1 MRIRL
6 STAAALAVA
15 LLPAAL
21 VASGCSDEGCLS
33 GREGCVVPSP
43 CQELEPPSCDDPSL
57 VLRVIRPGDEVPGG
71 LEAFG
76 AVGDILIGNS
86 RVMAVI
92 DAIENENY
100 IGMSGGFLLDLST
113 TGDDNDSLNQIMHAV
128 GFLPEDTVVYKSMEL
143 LEGEGFVA
151 VQVKGHLAGDV
162 RQKVY
167 SRYEVRPCE
176 PGVRVRTEMFHGGDD
191 DAVWANV
198 DGFWWGGRQNWGFTP
213 APGVGFHHPS
223 FGLSTVNDAF
233 RDMPFLVGASFVEPA
248 AAYATVGCN
257 VPELKG
263 FQSDTVSGV
272 GGPRE
277 VVRPGDYLIYERI
290 HLAAKGRG
298 VQPAADLAL
307 DVRERLF
314 GERKAPITGNITVAG
329 APSLAHRDRA
339 LVVISEGRA
348 SDPAELRTPWTVV
361 VPEPDGSFRA
371 EVPAEREYLLEVVAF
386 GQVVAR
392 EAVPVGAQGGDAGTI
407 DIPAAGEITVVVNVD
422 GQQSD
427 AQVWVIPAD
436 EETAESTRARF
447 LGALGADACAPL
459 LAYPYGPSP
468 ACNRFL
474 VNDPVTVE
482 VPSGSYHVY
491 ASKGPFATVDRAAI
505 TVTPGSSESLTFD
518 LSTLPVAPTGTLSAD
533 FHVHGAKS
541 FDTMIPDITRVQ
553 SFLAAGVDVIAA
565 TEHDAVGDF
574 SEAMDAL
581 GITDEV
587 ILMPGLEA
595 TTFVLWYWNPDVT
608 FPQVIGHWNF
618 WPLKYRPEAPKK
630 GAPSDE
636 RVEPGQLFTRVKQAE
651 LPEWGII
658 QLNHPYSSNQF
669 GRDYGW
675 LDALSLD
682 LNEPLPLYD
691 DGTAAAL
698 YHRQPEGSLYRNSD
712 YDTQEVM
719 TGTRNDRLLADRAF
733 WFYGLNQG
741 FLRGGTGNS
750 DSHTL
755 TDNLVGV
762 PRTLVWTETTR
773 QDFDMERFNRDVKAG
788 RMIGTNGPVIDAR
801 VVAPDQ
807 TEHRP
812 SLVPFTPASGS
823 ELRITV
829 SAAPWVYLEEIRV
842 IVNGELA
849 LTITEGI
856 ENAADPFA
864 SQPIE
869 RFDARVPLS
878 ELVERGARDSWI
890 VVEAGIALPLTGD
903 LDCDGI
909 PDTTDN
915 NGDGVVDWRDVD
927 RNGDGAVTAED
938 LDADGDGQLDDAP
951 EACTGPV
958 GPILDREAPPLDSD
972 LYPFYAVTDGAFPHS
987 FTNPFVFDF
996 DGDGFDPPGI

>member
-1 MRIRL
+1 MRTRL
-6 STAAALAVA
+6 SSSAALVA
-15 LLPAAL
+15 LLLPAAL
-21 VASGCSDEGCLS
+21 AGSGCSDEGCLD
-33 GREGCVVPSP
+33 GKEGCVVPSP
-43 CQELEPPSCDDPSL
+43 CQALEAPTCDDPSL
-57 VLRVIRPGDEVPGG
+57 VLRVIRPGDDVPGG

-76 AVGDILIGNS
+76 AVGDVMIGNS
-86 RVMAVI
+86 RVVAVI

-113 TGDDNDSLNQIMHAV
+113 TGDDNDSLNQIVHAV

-151 VQVKGHLAGDV
+151 VQVKGHLAGDE
-162 RQKVY
+162 RQRVY

-176 PGVRVRTEMFHGGDD
+176 PGIRVRTEMIHGGDD
-191 DAVWANV
+191 DAVWANL
-198 DGFWWGGRQNWGFTP
+198 DGYWWGGRQNWGFSP
-213 APGVGFHHPS
+213 VPGIGFQHPS

-233 RDMPFLVGASFVEPA
+233 RDMPFLGGASFVEPA
-248 AAYATVGCN
+248 ASYATVGCS
-257 VPELKG
+257 VDHLEG
-263 FQSDTVSGV
+263 FQSETVSGA

-277 VVRPGDYLIYERI
+277 IIRPGDYLIYERI
-290 HLAAKGRG
+290 HLAANGRG

-314 GERKAPITGNITVAG
+314 GERHAAIEGTITVAG
-329 APSLAHRDRA
+329 VAGLSHRDRA

-348 SDPAELRTPWTVV
+348 SDPEELRTPWTVV
-361 VPEPDGSFRA
+361 VPNPDGSFRA
-371 EVPAEREYLLEVVAF
+371 EVPADREYLLDVVAF
-386 GQVVAR
+386 GHVVAT
-392 EAVPVGAQGGDAGTI
+392 EAVQVGGADVDAGEI
-407 DIPAAGEITVVVNVD
+407 DIPAAGELTVAVNVD
-422 GQQSD
+422 GQASD

-436 EETAESTRARF
+436 EDTAERTRAHF

-474 VNDPVTVE
+474 VKDPVTVE

-491 ASKGPFATVDRAAI
+491 ASNGPFATVERAPI
-505 TVTPGSSESLTFD
+505 TVTPGSSESLTFNLVRLD
-518 LSTLPVAPTGTLSAD
+518 VAPAGTLSAD
-533 FHVHGAKS
+533 FHVHGSKS
-541 FDTMIPDITRVQ
+541 FDTMLPDITRVQ

-581 GITDEV
+581 GLTDEV

-618 WPLKYRPEAPKK
+618 WPLEYRPEAPKN

-636 RVEPGQLFTRVKQAE
+636 RAEPGLLFTRVKQAE
-651 LPEWGII
+651 LPEWGVI

-682 LNEPLPLYD
+682 LHNPLPLYD
-691 DGTAAAL
+691 DGSGAAL
-698 YHRQPEGSLYRNSD
+698 YHRQPAGSLYRNSD

-719 TGTRNDRLLADRAF
+719 TGTRNDRLLANRAF

-741 FLRGGTGNS
+741 FLRAGTGNS

-762 PRTLVWTETTR
+762 PRTLVWTDTTR
-773 QDFDMERFNRDVKAG
+773 QTFDIERFNRDVKAG

-801 VVAPDQ
+801 VLAPNGDV
-807 TEHRP
+807 RGP
-812 SLVPFTPASGS
+812 SLVPFVPAEGS
-823 ELRITV
+823 ELRVTV
-829 SAAPWVYLEEIRV
+829 SAAPWVYLEEVRV

-849 LTITEGI
+849 LTIDEGI
-856 ENAADPFA
+856 ENAANPFA
-864 SQPIE
+864 SEPIL
-869 RFDARVPLS
+869 RYDAVFPLS
-878 ELVERGARDSWI
+878 DFVEPGARDAWI
-890 VVEAGIALPLTGD
+890 VVEAGTRLPLAGD

-909 PDTTDN
+909 PDTGDN
-915 NGDGVVDWRDVD
+915 NGDGEVDWRDAD
-927 RNGDGAVTAED
+927 R
-938 LDADGDGQLDDAP
+938 DGDGRVTADDLDVDGNGQPDEAP
-951 EACTGPV
+951 AACSGPV
-958 GPILDREAPPLDSD
+958 GPLLDPPAPPIDSD
-972 LYPFYAVTDGAFPHS
+972 LYPFYAVTDGSYPQS

-996 DGDGFDPPGI
+996 DGDGYDPPGI